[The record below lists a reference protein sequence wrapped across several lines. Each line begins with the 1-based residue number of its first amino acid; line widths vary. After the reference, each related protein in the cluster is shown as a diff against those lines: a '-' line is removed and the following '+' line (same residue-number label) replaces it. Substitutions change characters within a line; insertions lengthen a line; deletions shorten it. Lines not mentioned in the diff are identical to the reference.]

1 MTDALN
7 KEIIIGQTYG
17 YSQNNNGI
25 TNIRIGVAEKYNEG
39 KVTLLVTESKT
50 AVYNSTPRNW
60 DKTGHKISVKSNMLF
75 PIKE

>member
-7 KEIIIGQTYG
+7 REIIIGQTYG

-25 TNIRIGVAEKYNEG
+25 TKIRIGVAEKYNEG
-39 KVTLLVTESKT
+39 KVTLLVTENKT
-50 AVYNSTPRNW
+50 AAFNNTPKNW
-60 DKTGHKISVKSNMLF
+60 EKIGHKISVKSNILF